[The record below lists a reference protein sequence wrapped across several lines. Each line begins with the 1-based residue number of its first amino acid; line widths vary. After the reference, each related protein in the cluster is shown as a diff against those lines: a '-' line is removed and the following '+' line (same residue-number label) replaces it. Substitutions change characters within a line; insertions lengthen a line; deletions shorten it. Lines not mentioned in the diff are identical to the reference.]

1 MNNRQTGPR
10 PFSTGEKVT
19 ALIVASIVGL
29 ACLQSCGG
37 GSDESD
43 EQVSTATPTVTVGA
57 AGGDSHTLAVTS
69 TRFGEWPFTVAAG
82 TLRCRLGSEVTFEAP
97 DGAEYAVNGTAK
109 DAGYPSIEPIWAD
122 DENLGNGLK
131 VNISEVL
138 DKGRTL
144 C

>member
-1 MNNRQTGPR
+1 MNNRQTEPR

-19 ALIVASIVGL
+19 ALVVASIVGL
-29 ACLQSCGG
+29 ACLQGCS
-37 GSDESD
+37 GSDNED
-43 EQVSTATPTVTVGA
+43 VPTATPAVTAGA
-57 AGGDSHTLAVTS
+57 AGSDSHALAVTS
-69 TRFGEWPFTVAAG
+69 TQFSEWPFTVTAG